1 MAQQSSGINFEH
13 QGALRGTKRLLAGL
27 AVASLLAT
35 AAALAFPASTV
46 RADAATS
53 NQAVTATV
61 IAGVLTVTAPP
72 ALVTN
77 LTPGTN
83 NTGIALALL
92 AYTNTL
98 NDSLAWSVTCSST
111 SWINGAKTIPFT
123 NMTVTVGTTI
133 TGLIGS
139 VGTPTAGAGGAL
151 TGTDTTPGTT
161 QSTAV
166 TLANGTST
174 TQGAYTQ
181 TGTTIAVLVPGNTT
195 TGVYTGTIQYTI
207 TG

>member
-1 MAQQSSGINFEH
+1 VAQRPTDIDYDQIPRR
-13 QGALRGTKRLLAGL
+13 ATKRLLVSVLVAGT
-27 AVASLLAT
+27 LAT
-35 AAALAFPASTV
+35 AAAAAVPASTV

-53 NQAVTATV
+53 NQGVTATV
-61 IAGVLTVTAPP
+61 IAGILTVTAPP

-77 LTPGTN
+77 LIPGAN
-83 NTGIALALL
+83 NTGISLAVL

-98 NDSLAWSVTCSST
+98 NDGVAWSVTCSST

-123 NMTVTVGTTI
+123 NMTVTAGTTI
-133 TGLIGS
+133 TGLVGS

-151 TGTDTTPGTT
+151 NGTDTTPGTT
-161 QSTAV
+161 QSTPV
-166 TLANGTST
+166 TLANGAST

-181 TGTTIAVLVPGNTT
+181 TGTTFAVLVPGTTT